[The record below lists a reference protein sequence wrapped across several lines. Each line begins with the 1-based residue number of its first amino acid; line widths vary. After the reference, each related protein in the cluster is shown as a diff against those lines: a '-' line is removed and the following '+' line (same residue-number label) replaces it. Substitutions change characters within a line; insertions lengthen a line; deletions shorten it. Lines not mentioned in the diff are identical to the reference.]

1 MVGIAVLAGGC
12 ALSRPVT
19 PRSTGASLVVQP
31 DASSQS
37 SEQIITEWLLNRN
50 VAEWILARVAGACWD
65 VSQRTESAQARFE
78 ILELRANFGSSC
90 MSLMNGITP
99 RSQIVGMTILTEMVH
114 RVWVTEGRLNALFG
128 SEADPLEQA
137 LADVHKGLL
146 IECRRYC
153 TEEEVQRLEKGV
165 ETWRA
170 AHPGKL
176 DATFLRFDVTTDEIA
191 KTLGN
196 VGDDPKG
203 LFGALD
209 GRLYNAILLGE
220 RLMFQISRM
229 PRLLEWHGEA
239 ALAAALA
246 QQEVQDAVHSLKSF
260 ERLEPVLTSES
271 DRVQSTLNALPERLT
286 ASLVQQPEIVGLM
299 KTTRDLETRL
309 GQLEDTVEA
318 FDRTVAQL
326 SDRLGVLG
334 AAAEPKSVSVTA
346 GEAMTAML
354 GPLRSIVFLLTGA
367 AAALLLL
374 HAVLR
379 RWRGTGS

>member
-1 MVGIAVLAGGC
+1 
-12 ALSRPVT
+12 
-19 PRSTGASLVVQP
+19 
-31 DASSQS
+31 
-37 SEQIITEWLLNRN
+37 
-50 VAEWILARVAGACWD
+50 
-65 VSQRTESAQARFE
+65 
-78 ILELRANFGSSC
+78 
-90 MSLMNGITP
+90 
-99 RSQIVGMTILTEMVH
+99 
-114 RVWVTEGRLNALFG
+114 
-128 SEADPLEQA
+128 
-137 LADVHKGLL
+137 
-146 IECRRYC
+146 
-153 TEEEVQRLEKGV
+153 
-165 ETWRA
+165 
-170 AHPGKL
+170 
-176 DATFLRFDVTTDEIA
+176 
-191 KTLGN
+191 
-196 VGDDPKG
+196 
-203 LFGALD
+203 
-209 GRLYNAILLGE
+209 
-220 RLMFQISRM
+220 M
-229 PRLLEWHGEA
+229 PRLLEWHGES

-354 GPLRSIVFLLTGA
+354 GPMRSIIFLLTGA

-379 RWRGTGS
+379 RWRG